1 MDLNKVF
8 SHSFSSFSGPSG
20 ILLPETSYIV
30 SQDIAKD
37 YDYTTTSVFR
47 ITPTL
52 ARGRS
57 EGEAYYYMDEI
68 FLDQRQ
74 LSYTDL
80 STYTRELQLALD
92 ILGQSV
98 LIVDETGV
106 GNAVFDIYS
115 QAGLDPFGIVFTG
128 GENANTRRRKELT
141 SSKFGFLSG
150 CNVPKKD
157 LVSSLQVLMEQGR
170 IRRAPGLKYQD
181 EVEIQYR
188 NFIGRINENHYVK
201 YGNSEDT
208 IHDDI
213 IVAHAMAA
221 WYFLHMKG
229 LGSPKLPKAKM
240 RSSYRT
246 DPFESWDR

>member
-1 MDLNKVF
+1 MDLNKAF

-80 STYTRELQLALD
+80 STYTR
-92 ILGQSV
+92 
-98 LIVDETGV
+98 
-106 GNAVFDIYS
+106 
-115 QAGLDPFGIVFTG
+115 
-128 GENANTRRRKELT
+128 
-141 SSKFGFLSG
+141 
-150 CNVPKKD
+150 
-157 LVSSLQVLMEQGR
+157 
-170 IRRAPGLKYQD
+170 
-181 EVEIQYR
+181 
-188 NFIGRINENHYVK
+188 
-201 YGNSEDT
+201 
-208 IHDDI
+208 
-213 IVAHAMAA
+213 
-221 WYFLHMKG
+221 
-229 LGSPKLPKAKM
+229 
-240 RSSYRT
+240 
-246 DPFESWDR
+246 